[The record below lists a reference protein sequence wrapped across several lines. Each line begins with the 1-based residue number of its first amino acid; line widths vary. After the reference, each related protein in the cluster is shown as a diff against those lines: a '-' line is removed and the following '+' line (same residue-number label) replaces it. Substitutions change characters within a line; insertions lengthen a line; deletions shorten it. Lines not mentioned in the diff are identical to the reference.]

1 LFVSPHRCAHL
12 CTDAFVLMPPALGCV
27 GSESPKGRKALH
39 INPYLAPLAQGLGF
53 IGENSAEIAA
63 DWIDSFLDTA
73 R

>member
-1 LFVSPHRCAHL
+1 
-12 CTDAFVLMPPALGCV
+12 MPPALGSV